1 MKKILIATMVF
12 LSLCITSVSAI
23 AEPVVEDVTIVPEEP
38 TRKST
43 ITITATITSEDVI
56 DGVKLNIKECSESYC
71 HAAETLDMNLVNGKY
86 QYEYTLKW
94 SDAVYFNYTFIIS
107 IGEENFTTD
116 ETKVLL
122 KLDSGNGDTNGNGT
136 SDKDSPGFELILL
149 IIAVFIGVILLKRKR
164 SQ

>member
-12 LSLCITSVSAI
+12 LSLCILSINAI
-23 AEPVVEDVTIVPEEP
+23 AEPVVENVDIVPEEP

-43 ITITATITSEDVI
+43 ITITATITSENVI

-71 HAAETLDMNLVNGKY
+71 HQAETLDMSPVNGKY
-86 QYEYTLKW
+86 QYEYALKW
-94 SDAVYFNYTFIIS
+94 DDAVYFNYTFIIS
-107 IGEENFTTD
+107 SGGETFTTD

-122 KLDSGNGDTNGNGT
+122 KLDSGNGNTNGNGNGKKT
-136 SDKDSPGFELILL
+136 PGFELTLL

>member
-23 AEPVVEDVTIVPEEP
+23 AAPTVNVVIEPEEP

-43 ITITATITSEDVI
+43 VTITATITSEDEI
-56 DGVKLNIKECSESYC
+56 DAVWLQIKECSQSYC
-71 HAAETLDMNLVNGKY
+71 HQGENLTMNLVNGKY
-86 QYEYTLKW
+86 QYEYALKW
-94 SDAVYFNYTFIIS
+94 SDAVYFNYSFIIS
-107 IGEENFTTD
+107 SGEESFPTE

-136 SDKDSPGFELILL
+136 SGNGSPGFELILL

-164 SQ
+164 SR

>member
-12 LSLCITSVSAI
+12 LSLCITSVNAI
-23 AEPVVEDVTIVPEEP
+23 AAPVVEDVTVAPEEP

-43 ITITATITSEDVI
+43 ITITATITSENVI

-71 HAAETLDMNLVNGKY
+71 HQADTLDMSLVNDKY
-86 QYEYTLKW
+86 QIEYSLKW

-107 IGEENFTTD
+107 SGGEEFPTD
-116 ETKVLL
+116 ENQVFL
-122 KLDSGNGDTNGNGT
+122 KLDSGNGDTNGNGNGG
-136 SDKDSPGFELILL
+136 KGSPGFELILL
-149 IIAVFIGVILLKRKR
+149 LIAVFIGVILLKRKR

>member
-12 LSLCITSVSAI
+12 LSLCISSVSAI
-23 AEPVVEDVTIVPEEP
+23 AAPVVEDVTIVPEEP

-43 ITITATITSEDVI
+43 ITITTTITSEDVI

-71 HAAETLDMNLVNGKY
+71 HQADTLDMNLVNGKY
-86 QYEYTLKW
+86 QYEYALKW
-94 SDAVYFNYTFIIS
+94 NDAVYFNYTFIIS
-107 IGEENFTTD
+107 SGGESFTTD

-122 KLDSGNGDTNGNGT
+122 KLDSGNGDTNGNGNGGNG
-136 SDKDSPGFELILL
+136 SPGFELILL

-164 SQ
+164 SR